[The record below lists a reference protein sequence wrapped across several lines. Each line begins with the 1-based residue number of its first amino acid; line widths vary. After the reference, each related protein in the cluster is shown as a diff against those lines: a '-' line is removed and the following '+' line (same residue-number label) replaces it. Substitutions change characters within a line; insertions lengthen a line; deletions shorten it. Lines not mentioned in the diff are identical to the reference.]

1 MPCVQEL
8 AGFWLEHW
16 QHPSYPLSMG
26 HADGELIRQHQTS
39 LEEWAGYQWW
49 FLDHS
54 LHEPSAHLYKTGK
67 PKRRAVE
74 STGVAE
80 IYGRKLF
87 FDDLYVFLDFG
98 KNFPPPSFCI
108 VPTWRI
114 ARKYTHITYE
124 ALHSSVNTTAI
135 WLSIIAPVMT
145 IRKRRR
151 RAFDWYVLLYLTK
164 FKSFPLI
171 STALLLGFPVLYE
184 QPLWAPVEECKHQHW

>member
-1 MPCVQEL
+1 MIKRTN
-8 AGFWLEHW
+8 
-16 QHPSYPLSMG
+16 
-26 HADGELIRQHQTS
+26 LIRP
-39 LEEWAGYQWW
+39 GK
-49 FLDHS
+49 
-54 LHEPSAHLYKTGK
+54 LHLPSRTGVK
-67 PKRRAVE
+67 

-80 IYGRKLF
+80 IYGRKLVF
-87 FDDLYVFLDFG
+87 ELYVFLDFG
-98 KNFPPPSFCI
+98 QNFPPPSFCI

-171 STALLLGFPVLYE
+171 STALLLGFPVLYD
-184 QPLWAPVEECKHQHW
+184 LWGRWREASKASTTGRKISSSKSIWGSKPEGQGIFNGCE